1 MDALGAGA
9 GRLRRGVLAIRHGQ
23 YRRLRTGARSQVL
36 YDDGQQA
43 DIQSAIDMLA
53 QRGETSIV
61 IVGRCSGA
69 FAALHATRRDSRI
82 TGSVIINPLRFIWD
96 AGEDVEVAIRVGPRS
111 IATYRHLA
119 VSARTF
125 ERILAGEVDVIG
137 VAKSLGTQFYR
148 RLVNRVA
155 PVMGS
160 LSKVTRLRRQ
170 CRAMMDDINAR
181 GTAIRFICSERD
193 VSLEQMAFYF
203 GRDFRGLRRS
213 PAAAHEAVVNVI
225 RETALK
231 LPVPVLQSLQA
242 TSKVESAGHYPLAA
256 QRARA

>member
-1 MDALGAGA
+1 
-9 GRLRRGVLAIRHGQ
+9 
-23 YRRLRTGARSQVL
+23 
-36 YDDGQQA
+36 
-43 DIQSAIDMLA
+43 
-53 QRGETSIV
+53 
-61 IVGRCSGA
+61 
-69 FAALHATRRDSRI
+69 
-82 TGSVIINPLRFIWD
+82 
-96 AGEDVEVAIRVGPRS
+96 
-111 IATYRHLA
+111 

-203 GRDFRGLRRS
+203 GRDFRGLRRFKDAS
-213 PAAAHEAVVNVI
+213 LTRLQDADHNITPAAAHEAVVNVI

-231 LPVPVLQSLQA
+231 LPVPVLQSLQT